1 MTLYFIQSYYL
12 RTSRQVRLLDIEA
25 KAPLYTH
32 FLETL
37 DGIASIHAFG
47 WSSAFRNQSLSK
59 LNSSQRPFYM
69 LLSIQKWLELVVSLV
84 VGGIAV
90 ALVATMTSLKSQ
102 FSGASVGVAL
112 NLVLTFN
119 LNLKRSVE
127 NWTLVEV
134 SVGAVQRI
142 QSFSKD
148 TPRED
153 EDEDEDEEASEKRM
167 TNWIMT
173 GEVQFERVNARY
185 EYV

>member
-1 MTLYFIQSYYL
+1 
-12 RTSRQVRLLDIEA
+12 
-25 KAPLYTH
+25 
-32 FLETL
+32 
-37 DGIASIHAFG
+37 
-47 WSSAFRNQSLSK
+47 
-59 LNSSQRPFYM
+59 M

-134 SVGAVQRI
+134 SIGAVQRI

-148 TPRED
+148 TPR
-153 EDEDEDEEASEKRM
+153 EDEDEEASEKRM

-173 GEVQFERVNARY
+173 GEVQFDRVNARY
-185 EYV
+185 QYV